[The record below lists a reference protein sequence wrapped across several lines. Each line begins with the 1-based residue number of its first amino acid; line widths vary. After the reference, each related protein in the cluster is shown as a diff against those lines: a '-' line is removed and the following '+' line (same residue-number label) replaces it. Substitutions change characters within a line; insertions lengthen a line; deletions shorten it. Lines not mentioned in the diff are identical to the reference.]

1 MLHFVAVPDLL
12 SRRSLK
18 IAGRKKD
25 ISGSSEDQRTE
36 DKLLRYLGMGLQK
49 RGKVMKKVVL
59 EKSGGEMIWLK
70 RHG

>member
-1 MLHFVAVPDLL
+1 MMLYFVAVPDLL

-49 RGKVMKKVVL
+49 RGRKKVVL